1 MSVSGDQILNLIG
14 TVFGAVSHI
23 CIQRRSLQVPGVGR
37 RGAKPYLAISLNG
50 IVDII
55 VTKSKKCCNHLSEL
69 GGILIFFFKS
79 IIF

>member
-1 MSVSGDQILNLIG
+1 MSVSRDQILNLIG
-14 TVFGAVSHI
+14 AVFGAVSHI

-37 RGAKPYLAISLNG
+37 RGVKPYLAISLNG

-55 VTKSKKCCNHLSEL
+55 VTKSKKCCNHLFRIRRNSD
-69 GGILIFFFKS
+69 FFFNS